1 MSRYS
6 WKKHVMPLTKDMKK
20 RGVIFAS
27 SLEVTNHPNI
37 EYRVHEVFED
47 EEDKEQFIANLKDPS
62 FFKSMAKDFGYQVIE
77 RVWQ

>member
-6 WKKHVMPLTKDMKK
+6 WKKHTMPLTKDMKK

-27 SLEVTNHPNI
+27 SLEVTNRNDI
-37 EYRVHEVFED
+37 EYKVHEVFD
-47 EEDKEQFIANLKDPS
+47 TDEDKEQVIANLKDVS
-62 FFKSMAKDFGYQVIE
+62 FFKSMAHDFGYQVIE